1 METNPQIEYV
11 LSQIYPP
18 GDFLDEFKQKV
29 PRNIIENTLKPDGYT
44 YVLEFLKHEFPP
56 LTVYQSSPEQRIWEL
71 IGLAYINKH
80 AFRETALVFK
90 LLYDQMMKYQLD
102 SGNRCHKGM
111 PLCFLSDSYLYSGFP
126 WLAKKY
132 AMLTL
137 IEDAI
142 IQKGIATAQNT
153 GVYLRLIWNYALTER
168 AIDFYAK
175 RIYEEYN
182 NNPVFSQFPEFLLQ
196 ELDNKWI
203 TNYPS
208 EKEFLNFI
216 INTSYADFLYKQ
228 VGGSQ
233 GKALEIIAEYLLASI
248 PGVRTSR
255 RVITSSTD
263 YDIVCSMEGSV
274 IDFRSEFGNIFI
286 CECKDWNKPADFTSF
301 AKFCRV
307 LDSIKAKFGILFSSK
322 GISGKE
328 TFTDAQ
334 REQLKIFQDR
344 GIVIVVIDNSD
355 IEKVIA
361 GENFIVM
368 LRDKYDQIRLD
379 LARK

>member
-1 METNPQIEYV
+1 
-11 LSQIYPP
+11 
-18 GDFLDEFKQKV
+18 
-29 PRNIIENTLKPDGYT
+29 
-44 YVLEFLKHEFPP
+44 
-56 LTVYQSSPEQRIWEL
+56 
-71 IGLAYINKH
+71 
-80 AFRETALVFK
+80 
-90 LLYDQMMKYQLD
+90 
-102 SGNRCHKGM
+102 
-111 PLCFLSDSYLYSGFP
+111 
-126 WLAKKY
+126 
-132 AMLTL
+132 MLTL